1 MAIST
6 TLLLGLLA
14 MAPGNPLGDMP
25 AYLDAM
31 QSAAEVENAEAQ
43 VVEVLS
49 RHAQSFQDVKRIAKG
64 AGRGAGLPLVTQLRI
79 AGDKATAVVSTSDRT
94 EFVQLV
100 RANHKW
106 LVVPPERERID
117 F

>member
-6 TLLLGLLA
+6 ALVVGLLA
-14 MAPGNPLGDMP
+14 IGPGHPLGDMP
-25 AYLDAM
+25 AYIDAM
-31 QSAAEVENAEAQ
+31 GTAAEAEAE

-49 RHAQSFQDVKRIAKG
+49 RHAQSFQGAKRIAQG
-64 AGRGAGLPLVTQLRI
+64 AQRGGGEPRVTQLRI
-79 AGDKATAVVSTSDRT
+79 AGDKATAVLATADRT

-100 RANHKW
+100 RSNHKW
-106 LVVPPERERID
+106 LVVPPERERIE

>member
-6 TLLLGLLA
+6 ALLMGLLA
-14 MAPGNPLGDMP
+14 MGPGHPLGDMP

-31 QSAAEVENAEAQ
+31 ESAAQMENAEAQ
-43 VVEVLS
+43 VVEALS
-49 RHAQSFQDVKRIAKG
+49 RHAQSFLGAKRLAQG
-64 AGRGAGLPLVTQLRI
+64 ARRGGGTQVSQLRI
-79 AGDKATAVVSTSDRT
+79 SGDKATAVLTTTDRT

-100 RANHKW
+100 RSNDKW
-106 LVVPPERERID
+106 LVVPPRERIE

>member
-6 TLLLGLLA
+6 ALLLGLLA
-14 MAPGNPLGDMP
+14 IGPGHPLGDMP

-31 QSAAEVENAEAQ
+31 EAAEEGNAEAQ
-43 VVEVLS
+43 VVEALS
-49 RHAQSFQDVKRIAKG
+49 RHAQAFGGAKRMAKG
-64 AGRGAGLPLVTQLRI
+64 AGRGGGMPAVSQLRI
-79 AGDKATAVVSTSDRT
+79 SGDRATAVLSLPDRT

-100 RANHKW
+100 RSNRRW
-106 LVVPPERERID
+106 LVVPPERERVE

>member
-6 TLLLGLLA
+6 ALLMGVLALG
-14 MAPGNPLGDMP
+14 PGNPLGAMP

-31 QSAAEVENAEAQ
+31 EAGALGERAEAQ
-43 VVEVLS
+43 VVEALS
-49 RHAQSFQDVKRIAKG
+49 RHAQSFAEVKRLARG
-64 AGRGAGLPLVTQLRI
+64 AGRGAAIPKITQI
-79 AGDKATAVVSTSDRT
+79 HIEGDKATAVLTTSDRA

-100 RANHKW
+100 RSNHKW
-106 LVVPPERERID
+106 LVVPPQRERVD

>member
-6 TLLLGLLA
+6 ALVLGLLA
-14 MAPGNPLGDMP
+14 IGPGHPLGDVP
-25 AYLDAM
+25 AYVDAM
-31 QSAAEVENAEAQ
+31 ESAAEAEAQ

-49 RHAQSFQDVKRIAKG
+49 RHAQGFQGARRIALG
-64 AGRGAGLPLVTQLRI
+64 AQRAGAAPRVTQLRI
-79 AGDKATAVVSTSDRT
+79 AGDKATAVLATSDRT

-100 RANHKW
+100 RSNHKW
-106 LVVPPERERID
+106 LVVPPERERIE

>member
-6 TLLLGLLA
+6 ALLLGLLA
-14 MAPGNPLGDMP
+14 MGPGNPLGDMP

-31 QSAAEVENAEAQ
+31 ESAAEAEQAEAQ
-43 VVEVLS
+43 VVEALS
-49 RHAQSFQDVKRIAKG
+49 RHAQAFNGAKRMARG
-64 AGRGAGLPLVTQLRI
+64 AGRGGAAPQVSQLRI
-79 AGDKATAVVSTSDRT
+79 AGDKATAVLSLPDRT

-100 RANHKW
+100 RANHRW
-106 LVVPPERERID
+106 LVVPPERERIE

>member
-14 MAPGNPLGDMP
+14 IGPGHPLGDMP

-31 QSAAEVENAEAQ
+31 EAAEAENAEVQ
-43 VVEVLS
+43 VVEALS
-49 RHAQSFQDVKRIAKG
+49 RHAQAFGGAKRMARG
-64 AGRGAGLPLVTQLRI
+64 AGRGAVAPQVSQLRI
-79 AGDKATAVVSTSDRT
+79 SGDKATAVLSLPDRS

-100 RANHKW
+100 RSNRRW
-106 LVVPPERERID
+106 LVVPPERERIE